1 MEADRDKEAFELNRK
16 MDQDY
21 WDSERK
27 RLSLAKQ
34 KKSEMSDFLS
44 KQIDERKNMKSKH
57 DQYEIDF
64 NKRYLESINTVKGH
78 LQGEIKTKEKD
89 VVLKTSG
96 KKVIP
101 GPGAESIGLVSN
113 SPQRVE
119 DETSNGGSRLQS
131 LNF

>member
-1 MEADRDKEAFELNRK
+1 MQKHESKNQLSRELQTQVDLKKNAAKMEADREKEAFELNRK

-57 DQYEIDF
+57 D
-64 NKRYLESINTVKGH
+64 
-78 LQGEIKTKEKD
+78 
-89 VVLKTSG
+89 
-96 KKVIP
+96 
-101 GPGAESIGLVSN
+101 
-113 SPQRVE
+113 
-119 DETSNGGSRLQS
+119 
-131 LNF
+131 